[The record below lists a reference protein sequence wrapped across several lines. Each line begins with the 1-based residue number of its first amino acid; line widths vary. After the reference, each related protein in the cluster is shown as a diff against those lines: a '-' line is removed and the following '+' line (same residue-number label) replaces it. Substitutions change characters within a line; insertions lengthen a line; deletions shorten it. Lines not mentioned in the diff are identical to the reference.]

1 MIQYCPK
8 VQQNDEDNYL
18 LIAIG
23 LLYGLTGVE
32 ILPHFL
38 RKVVE
43 TDDFQVIQVRLLVLI
58 LSAIVQK

>member
-32 ILPHFL
+32 ILPDFL

-43 TDDFQVIQVRLLVLI
+43 TDDFQVHLILCGLRLLLE
-58 LSAIVQK
+58 